1 MLPAILTPG
10 FPMKRLSCF
19 AVALCLLVV
28 LPVGARAGWVENGV
42 PGILNPENNNNIVAI
57 SDGAGGVIAVF
68 QYGSLLDDIYAQRWD
83 SRGNVLWGPNGVA
96 LCTASGYQDSPAIVS
111 DGAGGVI
118 AAWEDLRGATFDV
131 YAQRVD
137 ANGNVL
143 WAADG
148 EQITFEAAT
157 ERTAAIA
164 SDGAGGAIITWV
176 DARLG
181 SNDIYAQRL
190 NAAGT
195 NQWLLG
201 GVPVCAAFFSQG
213 SPEIISDDAGGAIIS
228 WVDFRSGLADDIYV
242 QRVNSSGIT
251 QWQIDGEPVVTAA
264 ENQRTQTMTTDG
276 ANGVIIVWEDFRNFE
291 YDIFGQRFDASGTER
306 WNAQGINLSVAA
318 NDQRSVAI
326 VSDGGGGG
334 ILAWEDF
341 RDGTDYEVYA
351 QRVTG
356 TGLGM
361 WEFNGVLVCGASG
374 DQVDPSL
381 AMDGEGGA
389 VISWT
394 DGRSSTQP
402 NDVYAQRVNAFG
414 QNQWTNN
421 GVPVGATAK
430 SQHDPRTVQTT
441 AGGFICVFDDNRAG
455 WGLTYAQRIGRRYG
469 EWGNPEPVV
478 SSVAD
483 VPADQGGIVNVNW
496 LASGRDNL
504 NEQLIGDYSI
514 WRAIDQTSF
523 LAATTG
529 GEARGKVVEPTAT
542 RSSFDRDTYIV
553 QRTAAGEFFWQWIGE
568 QIATYS
574 PAYGFAA
581 ETQFDSVSV
590 NPGIHYF
597 RVIAHHTWDQ
607 FIFWESNP
615 DSGYSVDNVAPG
627 SPFLLAAVR
636 AGGSDVDLD
645 WSPSGP
651 SEPDFMEYW
660 VYRGLVSGFPTDAG
674 HFLMSAPD
682 TLATDNN
689 ADPGTAYYY
698 RVVAVDIHENQSG
711 DSNEAMVDAV
721 VTGIRNDPPRPLA
734 LQVLPNSP
742 NPFSNTT
749 AVRFGLPEASDVLLE
764 VFDVAGRRVYGER
777 RSNVLAGWQTFS
789 FDGRDAR
796 NAPLPSGVYF
806 FRVTVAGVTA
816 TSKMVISR

>member
-1 MLPAILTPG
+1 
-10 FPMKRLSCF
+10 
-19 AVALCLLVV
+19 V
-28 LPVGARAGWVENGV
+28 
-42 PGILNPENNNNIVAI
+42 
-57 SDGAGGVIAVF
+57 
-68 QYGSLLDDIYAQRWD
+68 
-83 SRGNVLWGPNGVA
+83 
-96 LCTASGYQDSPAIVS
+96 
-111 DGAGGVI
+111 
-118 AAWEDLRGATFDV
+118 
-131 YAQRVD
+131 RV
-137 ANGNVL
+137 
-143 WAADG
+143 
-148 EQITFEAAT
+148 TFEAVKQRAP
-157 ERTAAIA
+157 AITGA
-164 SDGAGGAIITWV
+164 GAGGAIITWV

-181 SNDIYAQRL
+181 TNDIFAQRL
-190 NAAGT
+190 NPAGT

-201 GVPVCAAFFSQG
+201 GVAVCTAFSSQG
-213 SPEIISDDAGGAIIS
+213 SPKIISDDAGGAIMS
-228 WVDFRSGLADDIYV
+228 WVDFRSGVNDDIYA

-251 QWQIDGEPVVTAA
+251 QWQIDGKPVVTAG
-264 ENQRTQTMTTDG
+264 ENQRAQAMTTDG
-276 ANGVIIVWEDFRNFE
+276 ASGVIIVWEDFRNFE
-291 YDIFGQRFDASGTER
+291 YDIYGQRLDAGGTER

-318 NDQRSVAI
+318 DDQRSVAI
-326 VSDGGGGG
+326 VPDGAGGA

-351 QRVTG
+351 QRVTA

-381 AMDGEGGA
+381 SMDGEGGA

-414 QNQWTNN
+414 QTRWNNN
-421 GVPVGATAK
+421 GVPVGAAAK
-430 SQHDPRTVQTT
+430 SQHDPRMVQTT
-441 AGGFICVFDDNRAG
+441 DGGFICVFDDNRAG
-455 WGLTYAQRIGRRYG
+455 FGLAHAQRIGRRYG

-514 WRAIDQTSF
+514 WRAIDQASF

-529 GEARGKVVEPTAT
+529 GMARGKVVEPTAA
-542 RSSFDRDTYIV
+542 RSSFDRDTYMV
-553 QRTAAGEFFWQWIGE
+553 QRTSTGEFFWQWIGE

-581 ETQFDSVSV
+581 QTQFDSVSV

-615 DSGYSVDNVAPG
+615 DSGYSVDNIAPG

-636 AGGSDVDLD
+636 AGGSDVDLE
-645 WSPSGP
+645 WNSSGQ

-660 VYRGLVSGFPTDAG
+660 VYRGLVSGFPADAG

-689 ADPGTAYYY
+689 ADPGTAYYS
-698 RVVAVDIHENQSG
+698 RVVAVDIHENQSD

-721 VTGIRNDPPRPLA
+721 ATGVGNDTPRPLA
-734 LQVLPNSP
+734 LQLLPNSP
-742 NPFSNTT
+742 NPFNHTT
-749 AVRFGLPEASDVLLE
+749 VVRFGLPEASDVVLD
-764 VFDVAGRRVYGER
+764 VFDVTGRRVYTER
-777 RSNVLAGWQTFS
+777 RAHVPAGWQNLS
-789 FDGRDAR
+789 YDGRDAR
-796 NAPLPSGVYF
+796 NVPLPSGVYF
-806 FRVTVAGVTA
+806 FRVTAGGVTA
-816 TSKMVISR
+816 ASKMVISR